1 MNKTVTVNIAGIIF
15 HIDENAYN
23 KLNHYLQA
31 IRNSINME
39 GREEIIHD
47 IESRIAE
54 LFSERIDANNQVII
68 LTDVD
73 SIIQIMGEPEAYRID
88 DEEPHTY
95 SQPHT
100 SNTFSRKLYRDT
112 DKRVLGG
119 VLAGLGHYFRIDPV
133 WLRILLLIL
142 VFFYGTGVL
151 VYIILWIVIPKASS
165 TSEKLEMKGE
175 PINISSIE
183 KKVRENIDY
192 VSDKV
197 NNIDY
202 QKVGQNIGKNTLAFG
217 DSAAQI
223 LRRIFGIGFLIF
235 AFFGFLGSAVAGI
248 VVSNNKWH
256 FPQGGAF
263 EFTPGD
269 FALST
274 PLWVMGLII
283 FLISAIPF
291 IILFLLG
298 LKLLYKNLK
307 YVGLT
312 SIILAG
318 LWFFAI
324 IGLIFITMQEAGN
337 NSKFLSTAINKELN
351 IGDEFFSSSTDLI
364 INNQP
369 LEILFVDDKYFQSAT
384 KNVDEFKTTL
394 NSGQKTIELEL
405 LETYQEKP
413 YLTVQLE
420 ARKKDLLHTESAEQA
435 TPAYNFEIKE
445 NTLIL
450 SDNFIPK
457 DNDQYIVKKI
467 KLYLYLSENTS
478 VRLNSDF
485 QALMDDDFVL
495 QPGVHVYKIINQ
507 DFTCVDCK

>member
-15 HIDENAYN
+15 HIDENAYT

-31 IRNSINME
+31 IRNSINIE

-54 LFSERIDANNQVII
+54 LFSERIDATNQVIV

-88 DEEPHTY
+88 DEEPQTY

-100 SNTFSRKLYRDT
+100 TNTFSRKLYRDT

-119 VLAGLGHYFRIDPV
+119 VLAGLGHYFRVDPV

-202 QKVGQNIGKNTLAFG
+202 EKVGHNIGQNTRAFG
-217 DSAAQI
+217 DTAAQV

-235 AFFGFLGSAVAGI
+235 AFFGFLGSAIAGI
-248 VVSNNKWH
+248 VISNNKWH
-256 FPQGGAF
+256 FPQGGPF

-269 FALST
+269 FSLST

-324 IGLIFITMQEAGN
+324 IGLIFVTMQEAGN
-337 NSKFLSTAINKELN
+337 NSKFFSTAINKELH

-369 LEILFVDDKYFQSAT
+369 LEVLFVDDKYFQSET
-384 KNVDEFKTTL
+384 KNVDEFKTAL
-394 NSGQKTIELEL
+394 SSGQKIIELEV
-405 LETYQEKP
+405 LETYQEKS

-420 ARKKDLLHTESAEQA
+420 ARKNDILHSDSAEQP
-435 TPAYNFEIKE
+435 TPAYNFQIKE

-450 SDNFIPK
+450 SDNFIK
-457 DNDQYIVKKI
+457 KENDPYSVKKI
-467 KLYLYLSENTS
+467 KLYLYLSENS
-478 VRLNSDF
+478 AARLNSDF
-485 QALMDDDFVL
+485 QAFMDDDFVL
-495 QPGVHVYKIINQ
+495 QPGVHVYKIVAQ
-507 DFTCVDCK
+507 DFTCIDCK